1 MLADIHI
8 FNLWFVDEIKNA
20 GINKAF
26 EKFSL
31 IVQAYNNLNKD
42 LILTQSFIIQQVYQ
56 YLIIFFAAI
65 LQNNITK
72 LYLWNIT

>member
-1 MLADIHI
+1 MI
-8 FNLWFVDEIKNA
+8 VDEIKNA

-26 EKFSL
+26 EKFCL

-56 YLIIFFAAI
+56 YFIIFFAAI

-72 LYLWNIT
+72 LYL